1 MSGAAALL
9 REPGLLAILVAAALI
24 QGSHAAYYTFASI
37 TWQAS
42 GLGGLTIA
50 VLWVLGVCGEIV
62 IFALSPRFTVAPAML
77 MVIGGLCAVTRWLIT
92 AQEPPVPILAAVQLM
107 HGLTYGLTQVGTM
120 ELLVRR
126 VPGHATAR
134 AQGYL
139 TACTGI
145 AMSSVAMLSG
155 LIYEQHGRS
164 VYYAMAAVALAGA
177 LVIWLAR
184 RKVDAPSQ

>member
-1 MSGAAALL
+1 
-9 REPGLLAILVAAALI
+9 
-24 QGSHAAYYTFASI
+24 
-37 TWQAS
+37 
-42 GLGGLTIA
+42 
-50 VLWVLGVCGEIV
+50 
-62 IFALSPRFTVAPAML
+62 
-77 MVIGGLCAVTRWLIT
+77 
-92 AQEPPVPILAAVQLM
+92 M

-155 LIYEQHGRS
+155 LIYSQHGRS
-164 VYYAMAAVALAGA
+164 VYYAMAAVALVGA

-184 RKVDAPSQ
+184 HKVDAPSQ